1 METKNE
7 LFCEVCNYNANR
19 VSDFNKHI
27 KTKKHYINYS
37 IMVKNKQPIK
47 SYECVCGK
55 KFLHKH
61 SVYRHRKQCEEY
73 TKYIVEI
80 TNNNDD
86 EIINNN
92 SVIDNAFQGQIA
104 LILVEQLQKKDE
116 FFQQCIQKKDQQID
130 KLMDEIIQIKN
141 TMANQSLISAG
152 NNNTI
157 NTKINNNTNVNMA
170 LFLDNY
176 CKNAINMSDFMKSME
191 IQLSDLLHT
200 KDHGIIKGISN
211 IFLNRLKEL
220 DIYERPIHC
229 TDAKR
234 LTMYVKDNN
243 EWLEGDKSK
252 QKISDTIQNISALQI
267 KKIPNWEEEYI
278 HKLNKED
285 LDTEYMKIVNSTSKF
300 VGEKEEEKI
309 IRNIAKDVTI
319 NKKSLE
325 ISDS

>member
-1 METKNE
+1 MENKNE
-7 LFCEVCNYNANR
+7 LFCEVCDYNANR
-19 VSDFNKHI
+19 VCDFNKHI

-37 IMVKNKQPIK
+37 IMVKNKQAIN

-73 TKYIVEI
+73 TKYILEI
-80 TNNNDD
+80 NNKTND
-86 EIINNN
+86 ETINNN

-104 LILVEQLQKKDE
+104 LILVEQLQKKDQ
-116 FFQQCIQKKDQQID
+116 FMQQCLQKKDEQID
-130 KLMDEIIQIKN
+130 KLMNEIIQIKN
-141 TMANQSLISAG
+141 TISSQSLITAG

-157 NTKINNNTNVNMA
+157 NTKINTNVNMA

-191 IQLSDLLHT
+191 VQLCDLLHT
-200 KDHGIIKGISN
+200 KDNGIIKGISN

-229 TDAKR
+229 TDTKR
-234 LTMYVKDNN
+234 LTMFVKDDDV
-243 EWLEGDKSK
+243 WLEGDKGK
-252 QKISDTIQNISALQI
+252 QKISDSIQNISALQI
-267 KKIPNWEEEYI
+267 KKIPDWEEAYSK
-278 HKLNKED
+278 KLDKED
-285 LDTEYMKIVNSTSKF
+285 LDDQYMKIVNSTSKF
-300 VGEKEEEKI
+300 IGEKEEEKI
-309 IRNIAKDVTI
+309 LRNIAKDVSI

-325 ISDS
+325 ITE

>member
-1 METKNE
+1 
-7 LFCEVCNYNANR
+7 
-19 VSDFNKHI
+19 
-27 KTKKHYINYS
+27 
-37 IMVKNKQPIK
+37 
-47 SYECVCGK
+47 
-55 KFLHKH
+55 
-61 SVYRHRKQCEEY
+61 
-73 TKYIVEI
+73 
-80 TNNNDD
+80 
-86 EIINNN
+86 
-92 SVIDNAFQGQIA
+92 
-104 LILVEQLQKKDE
+104 
-116 FFQQCIQKKDQQID
+116 
-130 KLMDEIIQIKN
+130 
-141 TMANQSLISAG
+141 
-152 NNNTI
+152 
-157 NTKINNNTNVNMA
+157 MA

-285 LDTEYMKIVNSTSKF
+285 LDDEYMKIVNSTSKF